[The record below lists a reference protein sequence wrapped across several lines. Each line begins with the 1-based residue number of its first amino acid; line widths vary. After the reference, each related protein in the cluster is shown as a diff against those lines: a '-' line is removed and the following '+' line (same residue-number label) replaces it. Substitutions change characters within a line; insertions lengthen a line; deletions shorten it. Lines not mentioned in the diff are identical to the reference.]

1 MKANELMLGDLVRFK
16 WPHPKL
22 PPNIVSIFGIVYSEV
37 SKEHLVHIVLKETG
51 SVQYNYD
58 PGVFEGVPLTP
69 EILEKNGFKIDKNET
84 YCKRFFFAC
93 NLDKVPQ
100 TVVEFSFYGE
110 GVSADT
116 LFKCWTKP
124 KSCDGENSIHICNIK
139 SVHELQHALRL
150 CGIEKEIEL

>member
-1 MKANELMLGDLVRFK
+1 MNAKELMIGDWVTFKDCANDEIVPVR
-16 WPHPKL
+16 L
-22 PPNIVSIFGIVYSEV
+22 FGIHNDE
-37 SKEHLVHIVLKETG
+37 ECCALAPDHLTDDGYGLDLLEIKNLAGIHI
-51 SVQYNYD
+51 
-58 PGVFEGVPLTP
+58 TP

-84 YCKRFFFAC
+84 YCKRYFFAS
-93 NLDKVPQ
+93 NLGKVPQ

-124 KSCDGENSIHICNIK
+124 KSCDGENSIHICDLK